1 MARRF
6 VMQWKT
12 AVMILGIL
20 IVVIIFSLEFFQK
33 SKLPPGIASGNGRTE
48 AVEVDITTK
57 FGGRV
62 ATEVAI

>member
-12 AVMILGIL
+12 AVMVLGTL

-33 SKLPPGIASGNGRTE
+33 SKLPTGIASGNGRTE